1 MKNRIKELREQKRI
15 SQVCLATHIGCSQ
28 NTISKME
35 LEMSE
40 PKASQLLEMAKYFN
54 VSVDYILCNSDY
66 KYIQEVYH
74 NAKNIEVENID
85 FIKMYKNL
93 SESDKEL
100 IYAFCHLYR
109 KHQEWHRAACRSQ
122 QRLW

>member
-40 PKASQLLEMAKYFN
+40 PKASQLLESKRLNFR
-54 VSVDYILCNSDY
+54 
-66 KYIQEVYH
+66 H
-74 NAKNIEVENID
+74 G
-85 FIKMYKNL
+85 YKNPRPHFCNR
-93 SESDKEL
+93 STL
-100 IYAFCHLYR
+100 IIHI
-109 KHQEWHRAACRSQ
+109 
-122 QRLW
+122 

>member
-66 KYIQEVYH
+66 KYI
-74 NAKNIEVENID
+74 
-85 FIKMYKNL
+85 
-93 SESDKEL
+93 DKVFRADKISFKKEM
-100 IYAFCHLYR
+100 R
-109 KHQEWHRAACRSQ
+109 KKKRGHTDVTEKP
-122 QRLW
+122 

>member
-40 PKASQLLEMAKYFN
+40 PTASQLLEMAKYFN

-100 IYAFCHLYR
+100 IYAL
-109 KHQEWHRAACRSQ
+109 A
-122 QRLW
+122 QRLSKVKTV

>member
-66 KYIQEVYH
+66 KYRGIALLRKQDIVRPAVQGNVQGGPHVFAGNGYR
-74 NAKNIEVENID
+74 AVCFQGPAGVLPYGQLSLLWYENV
-85 FIKMYKNL
+85 
-93 SESDKEL
+93 
-100 IYAFCHLYR
+100 
-109 KHQEWHRAACRSQ
+109 
-122 QRLW
+122 

>member
-35 LEMSE
+35 LELSE

-66 KYIQEVYH
+66 KYIQEVL
-74 NAKNIEVENID
+74 VLCQD
-85 FIKMYKNL
+85 LVQVKMRN
-93 SESDKEL
+93 
-100 IYAFCHLYR
+100 FFPF
-109 KHQEWHRAACRSQ
+109 
-122 QRLW
+122 

>member
-66 KYIQEVYH
+66 KYIDPVRPAGSTH
-74 NAKNIEVENID
+74 CMVWRRN
-85 FIKMYKNL
+85 
-93 SESDKEL
+93 EL
-100 IYAFCHLYR
+100 WSGLFL
-109 KHQEWHRAACRSQ
+109 
-122 QRLW
+122 LFFVF

>member
-40 PKASQLLEMAKYFN
+40 PKASQLLEMICYPH
-54 VSVDYILCNSDY
+54 IG
-66 KYIQEVYH
+66 Q
-74 NAKNIEVENID
+74 
-85 FIKMYKNL
+85 
-93 SESDKEL
+93 
-100 IYAFCHLYR
+100 
-109 KHQEWHRAACRSQ
+109 
-122 QRLW
+122 